1 MNRRRGMPAFKVT
14 LASALDHTRAL
25 GRKVS
30 QMRVFRLV
38 GLGGLG
44 RKNKRKLSLS
54 RVFDTTPT
62 NAPGSNDSHDA
73 PDSQNPDGQ
82 LDSNATTAVATR
94 GSGRLQK
101 VGLLLL
107 WAMPLVAAAIAFA
120 VPLIG
125 VRAYEYVMT
134 SAYFHVR
141 EVIVD
146 QSSTRMTM
154 GSGQPYVPYLS
165 KNEILEIAGI
175 GPGTHLLEAD
185 MDAMTA
191 RLAAHPWI
199 RWAKVVKDLPDVL
212 VIHVVEHIPSA
223 FVSPFVDNA
232 AGLPTTTATTP
243 GLFLVDELGQVFA
256 PAPADRVLA
265 LPVITGLSLA
275 RLEDVGA
282 AAAVR
287 QELEAGLNVLR
298 LWESHGLSRRYPVGE
313 LRLMPGATFGLV
325 LEIADTSHSGR
336 GGATEVVLG
345 RGPFREKLLRLEWI
359 LEHLYADGKTAE
371 YILLDVVDALDPR
384 AIAMGGARVV
394 VKADLARDTVEA
406 LDEMVRRAPVA
417 PAPEAPEAPERR
429 VARPPEPAAVEPEPA
444 PDAVI
449 EPAAEPEPFEPP
461 AENPH
466 ALEADTPSE
475 VAPLTGGRPAE
486 DFGEE

>member
-1 MNRRRGMPAFKVT
+1 MPAFKVT

-30 QMRVFRLV
+30 QMRVFRFV

-44 RKNKRKLSLS
+44 RKNKRKSTLTRL
-54 RVFDTTPT
+54 FETAPT
-62 NAPGSNDSHDA
+62 APDSHDSHDA
-73 PDSQNPDGQ
+73 ATTNGQ
-82 LDSNATTAVATR
+82 LGSNETTVAPTR
-94 GSGRLQK
+94 VSGRLQK

-134 SAYFHVR
+134 SGYFHVR

-185 MDAMTA
+185 IDAMTA
-191 RLAAHPWI
+191 RLVAHPWI

-223 FVSPFVDNA
+223 FVSPFVDNI

-265 LPVITGLSLA
+265 LPVITGMSLQ
-275 RLEDVGA
+275 RLEDVQA
-282 AAAVR
+282 ATAVR
-287 QELEAGLNVLR
+287 QELEAGLNLLR

-313 LRLMPGATFGLV
+313 LRLMAGATFGLV
-325 LEIADTSHSGR
+325 LEIADTSHAGR

-371 YILLDVVDALDPR
+371 YILLDVVDALDQR
-384 AIAMGGARVV
+384 AIALGGARVV

-406 LDEMVRRAPVA
+406 LDEMVRRVPIA
-417 PAPEAPEAPERR
+417 PAPAPAAPERR
-429 VARPPEPAAVEPEPA
+429 AARPREPAAVQPEPA
-444 PDAVI
+444 QQDVVI

>member
-1 MNRRRGMPAFKVT
+1 MD
-14 LASALDHTRAL
+14 LRAL
-25 GRKVS
+25 
-30 QMRVFRLV
+30 RL
-38 GLGGLG
+38 LGVG
-44 RKNKRKLSLS
+44 RKNKRKLTLS
-54 RVFDTTPT
+54 RVFEPTTPT
-62 NAPGSNDSHDA
+62 TEQAAHTEQTRQAESGELTAAPAA
-73 PDSQNPDGQ
+73 PT
-82 LDSNATTAVATR
+82 L

-107 WAMPLVAAAIAFA
+107 WALPLVAAAIAFA

-134 SAYFHVR
+134 SGYFHVR

-154 GSGQPYVPYLS
+154 GSDQPYAPYLS

-185 MDAMTA
+185 LDAMSE
-191 RLAAHPWI
+191 RLVAHPWI

-223 FVSPFVDNA
+223 FVSPYVDNA
-232 AGLPTTTATTP
+232 AGLPTTAATTP

-256 PAPADRVLA
+256 PAPADRVLP
-265 LPVITGLSLA
+265 LPVITGLSLQ
-275 RLEDVGA
+275 RLEDVEA

-287 QELEAGLNVLR
+287 QELEAGLNVLG
-298 LWESHGLSRRYPVGE
+298 LWESHGLARRYPVGE

-325 LEIADTSHSGR
+325 LEIADASHTGR
-336 GGATEVVLG
+336 GGVTEVVLG

-371 YILLDVVDALDPR
+371 YILLDVVDALDAR

-406 LDEMVRRAPVA
+406 LDEMVGRTPAAPPAQGAEPARAKRPANAQRPVAPPAA
-417 PAPEAPEAPERR
+417 PAPEAPDDLIE
-429 VARPPEPAAVEPEPA
+429 
-444 PDAVI
+444 
-449 EPAAEPEPFEPP
+449 EPAAEPEPFVPP